1 MRRIDR
7 MVKAAVAA
15 LEDIKARDIVVLD
28 VAPMTSLF
36 DRMIVAT
43 ADSARQTKALA
54 TKVQENLKALGY
66 RTYGSEG
73 EQSGEW
79 VLVDLGDILVHIMQP
94 AVRQYY
100 NLEELWGP
108 AKSRRT
114 ASSRSGVE
122 RPAKARAGA

>member
-7 MVKAAVAA
+7 MVKATVAA

-28 VAPMTSLF
+28 VTPMTSLF

-54 TKVQENLKALGY
+54 HNVQENLKALGY

-73 EQSGEW
+73 EQTGEW
-79 VLVDLGDILVHIMQP
+79 VLVDLGDLLVHIMQP

-108 AKSRRT
+108 SQPRRAAT
-114 ASSRSGVE
+114 TPRKAE
-122 RPAKARAGA
+122 KPAKVRAGA